1 MALKGCIRKCKKI
14 LGILILDVVRTA
26 RSYWSELLV
35 VVEFVLY
42 TTPGPHGFTPRD
54 IDRRWSVG
62 SPLEKELSPF
72 QVLEFEPL
80 TDYVR
85 NLFAEYHT
93 IREKILTKLARASE
107 QRARLANRFRRARD
121 LKVGMRVVY
130 RDPRARAAGG
140 RTPWKEPLTE
150 PLVVTAVDGNK
161 LVLRASNGTEI
172 RNAHAENCVIV
183 HDDVVDYERTPLVDL
198 PEGSRPSIGEAFEVP
213 YQPMDVP
220 KELKGKLDKM
230 TCLLYT
236 SDAADD

>member
-1 MALKGCIRKCKKI
+1 M
-14 LGILILDVVRTA
+14 
-26 RSYWSELLV
+26 
-35 VVEFVLY
+35 VEFVLY

-54 IDRRWSVG
+54 IDRRWGVG

-121 LKVGMRVVY
+121 LRVGMRVVY

-140 RTPWKEPLTE
+140 GHRGKSHLQSR
-150 PLVVTAVDGNK
+150 LLLRRSTAI
-161 LVLRASNGTEI
+161 S
-172 RNAHAENCVIV
+172 
-183 HDDVVDYERTPLVDL
+183 
-198 PEGSRPSIGEAFEVP
+198 
-213 YQPMDVP
+213 
-220 KELKGKLDKM
+220 
-230 TCLLYT
+230 
-236 SDAADD
+236 